1 MSEAQKENIAETVAR
16 ETRKPFELSPNQIA
30 IPAGWEVKDTETL
43 LDAPRRKKARVGIA
57 TTPDFIN
64 YLKRQGSLDS
74 CTIWCE
80 ADYPIGKVEYTAIIN
95 DHTEAEDGQQWRD
108 HIATYVPAKSVEWR
122 RWNDANAKAMDQMT
136 FANFLETN
144 LADIASAEGYPT
156 GTEMLT
162 MATGL
167 EIIQD
172 SRIKSAV
179 RIQSGGVRV
188 EYVDDANADTAKSM
202 EVFSKFALGLPVFW
216 GGDAYQVEA
225 RLKYKLREG
234 KLTFWY
240 ELTRPDKTL
249 EDAAH
254 SITAAIQSSTG
265 FPMFHGN
272 PFAK

>member
-1 MSEAQKENIAETVAR
+1 MSEALKENIAETVAR
-16 ETRKPFELSPNQIA
+16 ETRKPFDLRPNQVA
-30 IPAGWEVKDTETL
+30 VPAGWEVKDTEHL
-43 LDAPRRKKARVGIA
+43 LAAPRRKKARVGIA
-57 TTPDFIN
+57 TTLDFID
-64 YLKRQGSLDS
+64 YLKRHGSLAS

-80 ADYPIGKVEYTAIIN
+80 ADYPIGKVEYTAILN
-95 DHTEAEDGQQWRD
+95 DHLEDKDGQQWRD
-108 HIATYVPAKSVEWR
+108 HIATYTPAKSVEWKH
-122 RWNDANAKAMDQMT
+122 WNDMNGKPMDQMA

-156 GTEMLT
+156 GTDMLT

-249 EDAAH
+249 EHAAQ
-254 SITAAIQSSTG
+254 SITESIKAGTG

>member
-1 MSEAQKENIAETVAR
+1 MSEIQKENIAETVAR
-16 ETRKPFELSPNQIA
+16 ETRKPFELGPNQIA
-30 IPAGWEVKDTETL
+30 VPAGWEVKDTESL
-43 LDAPRRKKARVGIA
+43 LDAPRRKKAHVGIS
-57 TTPDFIN
+57 TTPDYIN

-80 ADYPIGKVEYTAIIN
+80 ADYSIGKVEYTAILN
-95 DHTEAEDGQQWRD
+95 DHMENKDGQQWRD
-108 HIATYVPAKSVEWR
+108 HIATYAPAKSVEWK
-122 RWNDANAKAMDQMT
+122 RWNDANAKVMDQMA

-144 LADIASAEGYPT
+144 FSDIASVEGYPT
-156 GTEMLT
+156 GSDMLV

-179 RIQSGGVRV
+179 RVQSGGVRV
-188 EYVDDANADTAKSM
+188 EYVDDANAETAKSM

-216 GGDAYQVEA
+216 GGAAYQVEA

-234 KLTFWY
+234 RLSFWY

-249 EDAAH
+249 EDAAL
-254 SITAAIQSSTG
+254 SITAAIQSGTG